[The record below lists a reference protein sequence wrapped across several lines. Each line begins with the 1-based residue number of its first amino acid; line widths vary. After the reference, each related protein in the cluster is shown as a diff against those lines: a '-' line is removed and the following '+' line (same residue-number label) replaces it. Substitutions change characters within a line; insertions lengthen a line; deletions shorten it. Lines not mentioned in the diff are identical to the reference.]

1 MIYLAW
7 IIWVLLLFFI
17 SLATIRIWHSLVRS
31 RNFNFFVL
39 PGILVHQLSVALA
52 SVITGAT
59 VTHISIRG
67 ESQEYLTHTR
77 SKIPVLGQVLIGL
90 APLFGCSLALWGAM
104 ELLSH
109 PINIGFSLPESIQ
122 VTASGLQQSAKS
134 LIDVIAETLR
144 AIQRAD
150 FGDWKTYV
158 FLYLSITF
166 AFTIAPAKKDLKTT
180 IIALAVL
187 AAILLVIDLIGAK
200 ISGGPVLN
208 EYFASYWKILTYAL
222 AISIGFF
229 LVSLLILGFCKLFGL
244 VPSTPRK

>member
-7 IIWVLLLFFI
+7 TIWVLLLFFI
-17 SLATIRIWHSLVRS
+17 SFATNRIWHNLVRS

-67 ESQEYLTHTR
+67 ESQEYVTHTR
-77 SKIPVLGQVLIGL
+77 SKIPVVGQALIGL

-122 VTASGLQQSAKS
+122 ITASGLQQFAKS
-134 LIDVIAETLR
+134 PDPAESH
-144 AIQRAD
+144 IEQHVD
-150 FGDWKTYV
+150 
-158 FLYLSITF
+158 
-166 AFTIAPAKKDLKTT
+166 
-180 IIALAVL
+180 
-187 AAILLVIDLIGAK
+187 
-200 ISGGPVLN
+200 
-208 EYFASYWKILTYAL
+208 
-222 AISIGFF
+222 
-229 LVSLLILGFCKLFGL
+229 
-244 VPSTPRK
+244 